1 LEAQR
6 RTILNIIFLLLAF
19 AAFGGLIWT
28 NIQYAQQNPG
38 GNDFIPRWIGTRLYI
53 MEGQSPYSKATTLAI
68 QQYIYNRPAR
78 AGEDQS
84 YFVYP
89 FYSFVVFIPFAVFE
103 NYAMA
108 RGVMMAVMEV
118 ALLAIAGLGI
128 NLARWKISPWMLG
141 LMLLFAALWYHSLR
155 PLINGNPAVL
165 VALFIMVAL
174 WAIREQHDVLA
185 GFMLV
190 LATIKPQM
198 VILLIPLILY
208 WALTQRRFMLI
219 SAFFGIFTLV
229 IAASLL
235 LLPGWPL
242 EFVRQIVVYPNYTLP
257 GSPGAI
263 FKAWLPGIGG
273 QIGWVLTAVLGVLL
287 VIEWIQVAGKDF
299 RWFYWTACL
308 TLVITNLIGI
318 RTAVANYIALLPAV
332 LLVFA
337 IWVERWR
344 LLGRFLT
351 AFSILGL
358 TVGLWWLFLST
369 LQIGDQPVQHPVM
382 FFPLPIFLLI
392 GLYWVRFWATSSTRL
407 LLDELRSSNIS

>member
-1 LEAQR
+1 MEAQR

>member
-1 LEAQR
+1 MDAQR
-6 RTILNIIFLLLAF
+6 RTILNIFLLLLALI
-19 AAFGGLIWT
+19 AFGGLIWA
-28 NIQYAQQNPG
+28 NIQYARQNPG
-38 GNDFIPRWIGTRLYI
+38 GNDFIPRWLGTRLFI
-53 MEGQSPYSKATTLAI
+53 MEGQNPYSDATTQAI
-68 QQYIYNRPAR
+68 QQYIYDRPLR

-84 YFVYP
+84 LFVYP

-103 NYAMA
+103 DYAVA
-108 RGVMMAVMEV
+108 RGVLMAVMEV

-141 LMLLFAALWYHSLR
+141 LMLLFSALWYHSLR
-155 PLINGNPAVL
+155 PLINGNPAIL
-165 VALFIMVAL
+165 VALFIVVAL
-174 WAIREQHDVLA
+174 WAMREQHDVLA
-185 GFMLV
+185 GFLLF

-208 WALTQRRFMLI
+208 WSFTQRRFMLI
-219 SAFFGIFTLV
+219 SAFLGIFALV
-229 IAASLL
+229 FAASLL

-242 EFVRQIVVYPNYTLP
+242 EFIRQIIAYPDYTLP

-263 FKAWLPGIGG
+263 FKAWLPGIGS
-273 QIGWVLTAVLGVLL
+273 QIGWVLTAGLGVLL
-287 VIEWIQVAGKDF
+287 VVEWIQVAGKDF

-351 AFSILGL
+351 TISILGL
-358 TVGLWWLFLST
+358 ALGLWWLFLST

-392 GLYWVRFWATSSTRL
+392 GLYWVRFWATSSTRP
-407 LLDELRSSNIS
+407 LLDELRSSNIG

>member
-242 EFVRQIVVYPNYTLP
+242 EFVRQIVAYPDYTLP